1 MSEDKKPKKDLRAR
15 LGRTIAPNTPGAAP
29 IAPPGGAAAPV
40 AAPKVAA
47 AGGAA
52 AAAAAVPAPVVAPPV
67 VAPPIAAPIAAPVGG
82 PAMPFGGPA
91 VAPPPF
97 AQPKP
102 EPAKPKAP
110 SDPFAAGP
118 SSAGP
123 QEVRLV
129 IDDKPVDEGE
139 VGKRARG
146 RNFLLLGIGL
156 VLGALLGG
164 GFGSMNGRNVLYN
177 VTVRD
182 GHDIYDTVNTATQG
196 VLGAQQKIDRL
207 VERAAGSPT
216 TRPGVD
222 YDTIRELQ
230 GMEVPIHA
238 GAFARKNYG
247 AFNPG
252 TVDDLFAYYNNVQI
266 LWERFGQLAAHTLP
280 DARRAELDR
289 TAAMAA
295 DAATTIYGVIPQQTD
310 NGVQGTLVVLDPPGE
325 GATKLMARPRPGG
338 QGRELDI
345 LTIETTIGDSPTH
358 VFPIDGASSAGVL
371 SAQLGGFRDYIQE
384 IREIKTLMDQ
394 TVEIQGRL
402 TTSLGEI
409 ARLEEVFA
417 L

>member
-1 MSEDKKPKKDLRAR
+1 MSDDKKPKKDLRAR

-29 IAPPGGAAAPV
+29 IAPPGGAPAPAPV
-40 AAPKVAA
+40 AAPRAA

-52 AAAAAVPAPVVAPPV
+52 AAAAVPAPVAAPV
-67 VAPPIAAPIAAPVGG
+67 VAPPIAAPAIGG
-82 PAMPFGGPA
+82 PSMPFGGPQ

-97 AQPKP
+97 GQPAAAP
-102 EPAKPKAP
+102 QPAKPKAP
-110 SDPFAAGP
+110 TDPFAAGP

-129 IDDKPVDEGE
+129 IDDKAVDEGE
-139 VGKRARG
+139 VGKRNRG

-156 VLGALLGG
+156 VVGAALGG
-164 GFGSMNGRNVLYN
+164 GFGSMNGRNILYN

-182 GHDIYDTVNTATQG
+182 GHEIYATVNTASQG
-196 VLGAQQKIDRL
+196 VLGAQQKIDQL

-222 YDTIRELQ
+222 YEAVQALQ
-230 GMEVPIHA
+230 GMEVPIAA

-266 LWERFGQLAAHTLP
+266 LWERFDQLAARTLP
-280 DARRAELDR
+280 EARRTELDR

-295 DAATTIYGVIPQQTD
+295 DAATTLYGVIPQQSD
-310 NGVQGTLVVLDPPGE
+310 NGVQGTLVVLDPPAE
-325 GATKLMARPRPGG
+325 GATKLLARPRAGG

-345 LTIETTIGDSPTH
+345 LTIETTIGTTPTH
-358 VFPIDGASSAGVL
+358 VFPIDNASSAGVL